1 MQTDKDFTDDISL
14 IVKRMRRRQR
24 YERERENEQKKKGGV
39 AFCGSEYDYG
49 FSQAAYH
56 LWKQNEE
63 EKKSCQALYE
73 ALEDL
78 KLIDPAGH
86 RLIVEYYLEERV
98 TMAEIG
104 RKHGISKQACSKKIR
119 KCLDILKVLVEL
131 HRLGR

>member
-1 MQTDKDFTDDISL
+1 MQTDKNFPDDISL

-24 YERERENEQKKKGGV
+24 YERERENEQKKKGCV
-39 AFCGSEYDYG
+39 AFYSSEYDYG

-78 KLIDPAGH
+78 KLINPAGY

-104 RKHGISKQACSKKIR
+104 KKHGISKQACSKKIR
-119 KCLDILKVLVEL
+119 KCLDILKILVEL

>member
-1 MQTDKDFTDDISL
+1 MQTDKGFTDDIGL

-24 YERERENEQKKKGGV
+24 YERERENEQKKNGGITL
-39 AFCGSEYDYG
+39 CGSEYDYG
-49 FSQAAYH
+49 FSQAAYR
-56 LWKQNEE
+56 LWKQNEA

-86 RLIVEYYLEERV
+86 RLIIEYYLEERV
-98 TMAEIG
+98 TLTEIG
-104 RKHGISKQACSKKIR
+104 KKHGISKQACSKKIK
-119 KCLDILKVLVEL
+119 KCLDILKILVEL